1 MTWNNLRHI
10 LRTCFSLSF
19 ILFDLRGNKSDNLCI
34 TILVDSYQILN
45 HPPTRKWMNPIFLT
59 FSLVCMYLV
68 NPFLNSGV
76 PVYNTY
82 VGSGELVSEV
92 RLFVIFMELC
102 LRSHAS

>member
-1 MTWNNLRHI
+1 MARLTYLYDQGGTLASGISHNL
-10 LRTCFSLSF
+10 
-19 ILFDLRGNKSDNLCI
+19 
-34 TILVDSYQILN
+34 
-45 HPPTRKWMNPIFLT
+45 PTRKWMNPIFLT